1 MDKTITIDGQIA
13 VTLDRRGRAFNI
25 QFMPD
30 DEMAPVLDQSSITT
44 GRLQQIRNGA
54 FDYTANKSRIKANSD
69 LIRKAAHGRLSGTR
83 DNAFQ
88 LTLKCFASEA
98 IDWQRA
104 FVTETVDIMT
114 DLMGPERMRSILKEL
129 IIKL

>member
-13 VTLDRRGRAFNI
+13 VTLDGKGKVFNI
-25 QFMPD
+25 QFMPE
-30 DEMAPVLDQSSITT
+30 DEMSPVLEQSSSTF

-54 FDYTANKSRIKANSD
+54 FDYTANKSRIRANSE

-83 DNAFQ
+83 DRAFQ

-104 FVTETVDIMT
+104 FVAETVDIMT
-114 DLMGPERMRSILKEL
+114 DLMGAERMRSILKEL
-129 IIKL
+129 MIKL

>member
-13 VTLDRRGRAFNI
+13 VTLDGKGKVFNI

-30 DEMAPVLDQSSITT
+30 DEMSPVLEQSSSTV

-54 FDYTANKSRIKANSD
+54 FDYTANKSRIRANSE

-83 DNAFQ
+83 DRAFQ
-88 LTLKCFASEA
+88 LTLKCFVSEA

-104 FVTETVDIMT
+104 FVAETVDIMT

>member
-13 VTLDRRGRAFNI
+13 VTLDGKGRAFNI

>member
-13 VTLDRRGRAFNI
+13 VTLDRKGRVFNI

-30 DEMAPVLDQSSITT
+30 DEMVPVLDQSSITT

>member
-13 VTLDRRGRAFNI
+13 VTLDRRGRVFNI

>member
-13 VTLDRRGRAFNI
+13 VTLDGKGRVFNI

>member
-13 VTLDRRGRAFNI
+13 VTLDGKGRVFNI

-30 DEMAPVLDQSSITT
+30 DEMAPVLEQSSSTI

-114 DLMGPERMRSILKEL
+114 DLMGPERMRSILKDL

>member
-1 MDKTITIDGQIA
+1 MNKTITIDGQVA
-13 VTLDRRGRAFNI
+13 VTVDENGKVTNV
-25 QFMPD
+25 QFLPD
-30 DEMAPVLDQSSITT
+30 DEYVPVFEQGCRTN
-44 GRLQQIRNGA
+44 GMLQLFLNGA
-54 FDYTANKSRIKANSD
+54 LDYTVNKPRDRANSE

-83 DNAFQ
+83 DRAFQ

-104 FVTETVDIMT
+104 FVAETIDIMT

-129 IIKL
+129 MVKL